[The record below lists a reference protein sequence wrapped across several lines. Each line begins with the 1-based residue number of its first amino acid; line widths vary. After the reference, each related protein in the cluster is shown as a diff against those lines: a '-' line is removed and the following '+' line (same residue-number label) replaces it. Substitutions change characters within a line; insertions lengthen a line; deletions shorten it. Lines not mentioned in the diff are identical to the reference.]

1 MEGKW
6 TGDVKMK
13 VDIIISADYI
23 SEDKLKGKTAIVID
37 MLRATSVITT
47 AVMNGCRKVIP
58 VLTVERALEL
68 AQLLKEDCILG
79 GERKALK
86 IEGFHCS
93 NSPLEYTKE
102 LLEGKTLI
110 ISTTNG
116 TRAIQGCKGAGAILI
131 GSLLNGRA
139 AAERLAALGKDI
151 VIVNAGTY
159 GEFSMDDFIC
169 SGYILKCLKDIV
181 DIEMTDLAY
190 TAFNTYDIHSDI
202 ISFISHARHYQVIKD
217 LGFNKDLE
225 YCFQKDITKVVPY
238 FNGEYITFDY

>member
-1 MEGKW
+1 
-6 TGDVKMK
+6 MK

-23 SEDKLKGKTAIVID
+23 EQDKIKGKNTLVID

-47 AVMNGCRKVIP
+47 AVMNGCRRVIP

-68 AQLLKEDCILG
+68 AQLYKEDCILG

-86 IEGFHCS
+86 IQGFHCS

-102 LLEGKTLI
+102 LVKDRTLI

-116 TRAIQGCKGAGAILI
+116 TRAIQGCKGADAIFI
-131 GSLLNGRA
+131 GCLLNGRA
-139 AAERLAALGKDI
+139 SAERLAALEKDI

-169 SGYILKCLKDIV
+169 SGYIIKCLKDIV
-181 DIEMTDLAY
+181 PIEMTDLAY
-190 TAFNTYDIHSDI
+190 TAYHTYNLHSDI
-202 ISFISHARHYQVIKD
+202 TSFICNGRHYNVLKD
-217 LGFNKDLE
+217 LGFTRDLE
-225 YCFQKDITKVVPY
+225 YCCQKDITRVVPY
-238 FNGEYITFDY
+238 FNGEYITIDN

>member
-1 MEGKW
+1 
-6 TGDVKMK
+6 MK

-23 SEDKLKGKTAIVID
+23 SEDKIKGKAALVID

-68 AQLLKEDCILG
+68 AELSKEDCILG

-93 NSPLEYTKE
+93 NSPLEYSKD
-102 LLEGKTLI
+102 LVKDKTLI

-116 TRAIQGCKGAGAILI
+116 TRAIQGCKSADSILI
-131 GSLLNGRA
+131 GCLLNA
-139 AAERLAALGKDI
+139 KASAEQLATLEKDI

-169 SGYILKCLKDIV
+169 SGYIIKCLKDIGEV
-181 DIEMTDLAY
+181 EMSDLAY
-190 TAFNTYDIHSDI
+190 TAFHTYNMHEDIT
-202 ISFISHARHYQVIKD
+202 SFIRHARHYNVIKE
-217 LGFNKDLE
+217 LGFIEDLE
-225 YCFQKDITKVVPY
+225 YCCQKDITKVVPY
-238 FNGEYITFDY
+238 FNGDYITIDN